1 MQKFFTQG
9 SIRMDILSQLLPF
22 VFLIGIMYFI
32 IIRPQQ
38 QQAKKH
44 AAMLEELAK
53 GDKIV
58 TNGGIIAVIYKVEEN
73 FYSVKMNDDVIVKIT
88 KDAIARKY
96 EDEA

>member
-1 MQKFFTQG
+1 ME
-9 SIRMDILSQLLPF
+9 IMAQLLPF

-44 AAMLEELAK
+44 KEMLEALAK

-58 TNGGIIAVIYKVEEN
+58 TNGGLIAEVKKVEEN
-73 FYSVKMNDDVIVKIT
+73 FFSVKINDNVVVKVT
-88 KDAIARKY
+88 KESIARKY